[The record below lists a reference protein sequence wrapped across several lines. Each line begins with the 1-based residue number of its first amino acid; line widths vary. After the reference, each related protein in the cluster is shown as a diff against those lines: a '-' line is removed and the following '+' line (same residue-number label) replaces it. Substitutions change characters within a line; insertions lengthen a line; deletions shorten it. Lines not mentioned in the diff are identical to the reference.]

1 MCRDSRWNSP
11 APRPAAAP
19 ASFSTALATATRPC
33 VAIASVAT
41 RVASAVASSLS
52 RKRESAS
59 AAADRDVASTR
70 ALAAAEFISR
80 SAFAPRL
87 KSMPWLR
94 LRCTTAAASPC
105 CTIAAVTSLTA
116 VACSRSALICAVIAA
131 CCFCNTLTNAPPVSR
146 PVCAARRISFSR
158 SRIVVCSPRICA
170 AAVSR
175 AEILIERLLVSDTGG
190 GVPKSLG
197 YGSIALTQLIQVEH
211 RRSLRQPFV
220 PPLDYRYPACALGP
234 YFRQGSFLHR
244 LGCCRW
250 HLHIS
255 RLAHRPRACAAEPF
269 HNSLDQEIGRRMFTP
284 PLEQLVGFGQCMA
297 VDFPIRPAVGGS

>member
-1 MCRDSRWNSP
+1 M
-11 APRPAAAP
+11 
-19 ASFSTALATATRPC
+19 
-33 VAIASVAT
+33 
-41 RVASAVASSLS
+41 
-52 RKRESAS
+52 
-59 AAADRDVASTR
+59 
-70 ALAAAEFISR
+70 
-80 SAFAPRL
+80 
-87 KSMPWLR
+87 
-94 LRCTTAAASPC
+94 
-105 CTIAAVTSLTA
+105 AAVTSRMACAWPRKAEICPRTA
-116 VACSRSALICAVIAA
+116 AFSFSSTA
-131 CCFCNTLTNAPPVSR
+131 TYAPPESNPAYV
-146 PVCAARRISFSR
+146 ARVISFSR
-158 SRIVVCSPRICA
+158 SRMALCNPRICA
-170 AAVSR
+170 VAVSR